1 MTEHAI
7 MEMSSHNNNDD
18 NNNNNNNNNNNLN
31 RLIQTKYICMMYKK
45 YTKGKKS
52 INLHFLGCSTKRHE
66 CDIFVFYLLLFLV
79 QIQKKAT
86 HNMHATNWNF
96 NCCNYFITRS
106 QYFDAWLR
114 VFYWHMVHMK
124 IYF

>member
-7 MEMSSHNNNDD
+7 MEMSSHNNN
-18 NNNNNNNNNNNLN
+18 NNNNNLN
-31 RLIQTKYICMMYKK
+31 RVVHTKYICMMYKR

-52 INLHFLGCSTKRHE
+52 INLHFVGCSTKRHE

-106 QYFDAWLR
+106 QYFDA
-114 VFYWHMVHMK
+114 
-124 IYF
+124 